1 MILLTAVRLINW
13 YGFTNITAPVGK
25 FTLIAGK
32 NGNGKSVLL
41 DAIKYAAFGD
51 TVFNKSS
58 ETKGGRTVIS
68 YTRGLLDAT
77 AKTYMRP
84 ADKSPNVYTHI
95 VLEFFDDVNE
105 KHFIFGTVIETS
117 AANNY
122 LTYRYVKDRTDL
134 KQIEHT
140 FEENDITYPYNASDL
155 QKKYNVTLM
164 NREDGLAKFTQ
175 MLGLRFTI
183 PKLQDYVR
191 KLRGIMSY
199 DPNSQIDK
207 FIRQSVLEDKKVDF
221 GKLAEAKANIEKLA
235 NNFETIDNEIKELNA
250 IIKKYDDWE
259 KEFNRLKTEEIK
271 INYKRINDLTE
282 NIEFAKNKNAQAEFI
297 KEKLQS
303 EISDLEKQKEE
314 ISARLIMAKDKLLEL
329 DCTKNIDLEK
339 QQLYELENLKA
350 ELALKCKR
358 LESFQTKISELINLF
373 AQVDIEV
380 KNKSALA
387 SLCSNSYAVADKIQ
401 AVTLFKKQVDD
412 YHETIIKNIAGTER
426 DIQNIDNEII
436 AQQKIIEDSKKHY
449 NSYKDIP
456 DYIGLKN
463 EINKEF
469 QKLKIEDEA
478 RLACEYVAALNDEEW
493 RNAIEAFLGPRR
505 YTVLVNPQYYDVA
518 DDIFNKTRYRHAHL
532 FNTKLLM
539 RKTIKVEE
547 DSPVFKLE
555 IKNEVAQEYF
565 NFQLGRMHAV
575 KINEVRNFENAISK
589 EGRVSVA
596 MDSYFLNFARLNFYY
611 LGQEVFELN
620 RKRAEKAIENLKI
633 KQEALCEK
641 QKGLLEIKSIL
652 SVNREYF
659 TEYDYEAHEK
669 YRDTLSKIKKSQQRL
684 KELLEAQKNN
694 KEFIARSMQIEH
706 LEAEQNSIR
715 TLWNKKITEEK
726 EKEFIIKETE
736 ENINLYTLE
745 LKKKKE
751 EFNNYKIDFYLL
763 VKNVE
768 EDYRKFLQSGK
779 QERFTVSEATIE
791 RDRQRVNQYD
801 RELVAMQASYNTRY
815 SDSSFD
821 VGTAWIKDYV
831 KRRDKIKIDDYEEIS
846 KKLAEQTLVY
856 ENIFKNEIILTIL
869 KNCRNARGEL
879 HKINAK
885 LNKLNFSAKYK
896 FDVQYVKDGSDYEKI
911 LEYAE
916 FLNERQDNGAYDDRQ
931 LSFGI
936 MVDVDDQRGEELK
949 REIRKIIAKIIDSK
963 NSDFINDFADY
974 RNYMTYELI
983 INNDNLTNAKLS
995 RQIGFNSGAEVQIP
1009 YMLILI
1015 SALLII
1021 YDQYVSS
1028 LRIVFIDEPFVK
1040 MDPANI
1046 KLMLRFMKELNL
1058 QVVFCSPDKTESI
1071 GEECDVI
1078 LPVLR
1083 TGRDS
1088 MQIGIVKFHQE
1099 N

>member
-41 DAIKYAAFGD
+41 DAIKYTAFGD
-51 TVFNKSS
+51 VVFNKSS

-84 ADKSPNVYTHI
+84 ADKYPNVYTHI
-95 VLEFFDDVNE
+95 VLEFFDDVN
-105 KHFIFGTVIETS
+105 KKYFILGIVIETS

-122 LTYRYVKDRTDL
+122 LTYRYVKDRTNL

-140 FEENDITYPYNASDL
+140 FEENDVTYPYNASDL
-155 QKKYNVTLM
+155 QKKYNLTLM

-221 GKLAEAKANIEKLA
+221 GKLADAKANIEKLA

-259 KEFNRLKTEEIK
+259 KEFKRLKTEEIK
-271 INYKRINDLTE
+271 IIYKRINDLAE
-282 NIEFAKNKNAQAEFI
+282 NIELAKNKNTQAEFI
-297 KEKLQS
+297 KEKLHS
-303 EISDLEKQKEE
+303 EIFDLKKQKDQ
-314 ISARLIMAKDKLLEL
+314 ISESLIMAKNTLLEL
-329 DCTKNIDLEK
+329 DCTKNIDAEK
-339 QQLYELENLKA
+339 QRLSVLENLKA
-350 ELALKCKR
+350 EFALKCKK
-358 LESFQTKISELINLF
+358 LEHFQTKICELINLF
-373 AQVDIEV
+373 AEIDIEV

-387 SLCSNSYAVADKIQ
+387 SLCSNSYTLADKIQ
-401 AVTLFKKQVDD
+401 AVTLFKKQINDC
-412 YHETIIKNIAGTER
+412 HETIIKNIAEIESS
-426 DIQNIDNEII
+426 IQNIDNEIT

-463 EINKEF
+463 EINKELK
-469 QKLKIEDEA
+469 KLNIEDEA
-478 RLACEYVAALNDEEW
+478 HLACEYVAALKDEEW

-505 YTVLVNPQYYDVA
+505 YTVLVNPQYYDIA

-532 FNTKLLM
+532 FNTRLLM

-555 IKNEVAQEYF
+555 IKNDVAQNYF

-596 MDSYFLNFARLNFYY
+596 MDSYFLNFGRLNFYY

-620 RKRAEKAIENLKI
+620 RKLAEKAKENLKI
-633 KQEALCEK
+633 KRGDLCEK
-641 QKGLLEIKSIL
+641 RKEVLEIKRVL
-652 SVNREYF
+652 SANREYF
-659 TEYDYEAHEK
+659 TEYDYESHEK

-684 KELLEAQKNN
+684 QELFEAQKNN
-694 KEFIARSMQIEH
+694 EDFIVRSKQIER
-706 LEAEQNSIR
+706 LEAEQNGIKN
-715 TLWNKKITEEK
+715 LLNKKITEEK
-726 EKEFIIKETE
+726 EQEFIIKETK

-745 LKKKKE
+745 LKKRKN
-751 EFNNYKIDFYLL
+751 EFDNYKIEFYLL

-768 EDYRKFLQSGK
+768 EDYQKFLQNGK
-779 QERFTVSEATIE
+779 QERFTVSEATVE

-801 RELVAMQASYNTRY
+801 RELVALQVAYKTRH
-815 SDSSFD
+815 SDNSFN
-821 VGTAWIKDYV
+821 VGTGWIKDYV

-846 KKLAEQTLVY
+846 KKLAEQTLIY

-869 KNCRNARGEL
+869 KNCQNARNEL

-885 LNKLNFSAKYK
+885 LNKLNFSAKYR
-896 FDVQYVKDGSDYEKI
+896 FDMQYVKDGSDYEKI

-916 FLNERQDNGAYDDRQ
+916 FLNERQDNGVYDDRQ

-936 MVDVDDQRGEELK
+936 MVDVDDQHGEELK
-949 REIRKIIAKIIDSK
+949 HEIRKIIAKIIDSK
-963 NSDFINDFADY
+963 KPDFIDTFADY

-1028 LRIVFIDEPFVK
+1028 IRIVFIDEPFVK

-1083 TGRDS
+1083 TSRDS
-1088 MQIGIVKFHQE
+1088 MQMGIVKFHQE

>member
-95 VLEFFDDVNE
+95 VLEFFDDVNK
-105 KHFIFGTVIETS
+105 KHFILGIVIETS

-122 LTYRYVKDRTDL
+122 LTYRYVKDKTNL

-329 DCTKNIDLEK
+329 DCTKNIDVEK
-339 QQLYELENLKA
+339 QRLSVLENLKA
-350 ELALKCKR
+350 EFALKCKK
-358 LESFQTKISELINLF
+358 LEHFQTKICELINLF
-373 AQVDIEV
+373 AEIDIEV

-387 SLCSNSYAVADKIQ
+387 SLCSNSYTLADKIQ

-469 QKLKIEDEA
+469 QKLK
-478 RLACEYVAALNDEEW
+478 
-493 RNAIEAFLGPRR
+493 
-505 YTVLVNPQYYDVA
+505 
-518 DDIFNKTRYRHAHL
+518 
-532 FNTKLLM
+532 
-539 RKTIKVEE
+539 
-547 DSPVFKLE
+547 
-555 IKNEVAQEYF
+555 
-565 NFQLGRMHAV
+565 
-575 KINEVRNFENAISK
+575 
-589 EGRVSVA
+589 
-596 MDSYFLNFARLNFYY
+596 
-611 LGQEVFELN
+611 
-620 RKRAEKAIENLKI
+620 
-633 KQEALCEK
+633 
-641 QKGLLEIKSIL
+641 
-652 SVNREYF
+652 
-659 TEYDYEAHEK
+659 
-669 YRDTLSKIKKSQQRL
+669 
-684 KELLEAQKNN
+684 
-694 KEFIARSMQIEH
+694 
-706 LEAEQNSIR
+706 
-715 TLWNKKITEEK
+715 
-726 EKEFIIKETE
+726 
-736 ENINLYTLE
+736 
-745 LKKKKE
+745 
-751 EFNNYKIDFYLL
+751 
-763 VKNVE
+763 
-768 EDYRKFLQSGK
+768 
-779 QERFTVSEATIE
+779 
-791 RDRQRVNQYD
+791 
-801 RELVAMQASYNTRY
+801 
-815 SDSSFD
+815 
-821 VGTAWIKDYV
+821 
-831 KRRDKIKIDDYEEIS
+831 
-846 KKLAEQTLVY
+846 
-856 ENIFKNEIILTIL
+856 
-869 KNCRNARGEL
+869 
-879 HKINAK
+879 
-885 LNKLNFSAKYK
+885 
-896 FDVQYVKDGSDYEKI
+896 
-911 LEYAE
+911 
-916 FLNERQDNGAYDDRQ
+916 
-931 LSFGI
+931 
-936 MVDVDDQRGEELK
+936 
-949 REIRKIIAKIIDSK
+949 
-963 NSDFINDFADY
+963 
-974 RNYMTYELI
+974 
-983 INNDNLTNAKLS
+983 
-995 RQIGFNSGAEVQIP
+995 
-1009 YMLILI
+1009 MLI
-1015 SALLII
+1015 
-1021 YDQYVSS
+1021 
-1028 LRIVFIDEPFVK
+1028 
-1040 MDPANI
+1040 
-1046 KLMLRFMKELNL
+1046 
-1058 QVVFCSPDKTESI
+1058 
-1071 GEECDVI
+1071 
-1078 LPVLR
+1078 
-1083 TGRDS
+1083 
-1088 MQIGIVKFHQE
+1088 
-1099 N
+1099 

>member
-1 MILLTAVRLINW
+1 
-13 YGFTNITAPVGK
+13 
-25 FTLIAGK
+25 
-32 NGNGKSVLL
+32 
-41 DAIKYAAFGD
+41 
-51 TVFNKSS
+51 
-58 ETKGGRTVIS
+58 
-68 YTRGLLDAT
+68 
-77 AKTYMRP
+77 
-84 ADKSPNVYTHI
+84 
-95 VLEFFDDVNE
+95 
-105 KHFIFGTVIETS
+105 
-117 AANNY
+117 
-122 LTYRYVKDRTDL
+122 
-134 KQIEHT
+134 
-140 FEENDITYPYNASDL
+140 
-155 QKKYNVTLM
+155 M

-221 GKLAEAKANIEKLA
+221 GKLADAKANIEKLA

-259 KEFNRLKTEEIK
+259 KEFKRLKTEEIK
-271 INYKRINDLTE
+271 IIYKRINDLAE
-282 NIEFAKNKNAQAEFI
+282 NIELAKNKNTQAEFI
-297 KEKLQS
+297 KEKLHS
-303 EISDLEKQKEE
+303 EIFDLEKQKEQ
-314 ISARLIMAKDKLLEL
+314 ISESLIMAKNTLLEL
-329 DCTKNIDLEK
+329 DCTKNIDVEK
-339 QQLYELENLKA
+339 QRLSVLENLKA
-350 ELALKCKR
+350 EFALKCKK
-358 LESFQTKISELINLF
+358 LEHFQTKICELINLF
-373 AQVDIEV
+373 AEIDIEV

-387 SLCSNSYAVADKIQ
+387 SLCSNSYTLADKIQ
-401 AVTLFKKQVDD
+401 AVTLFKKQIND
-412 YHETIIKNIAGTER
+412 YHETIIKNIAEIESS
-426 DIQNIDNEII
+426 IQNIDNEIT

-463 EINKEF
+463 EINKELK
-469 QKLKIEDEA
+469 KLNIEDEA
-478 RLACEYVAALNDEEW
+478 HLACEYVAALKDEEW

-505 YTVLVNPQYYDVA
+505 YTVLVNPQYYDIA

-532 FNTKLLM
+532 FNTRLLM

-555 IKNEVAQEYF
+555 IKNDVAQNYF

-596 MDSYFLNFARLNFYY
+596 MDSYFLNFGRLNFYY

-620 RKRAEKAIENLKI
+620 RKLAEKAKENLKI
-633 KQEALCEK
+633 KRGDLCEK
-641 QKGLLEIKSIL
+641 RKEVLEIKRVL
-652 SVNREYF
+652 SANREYF
-659 TEYDYEAHEK
+659 TEYDYESHEK

-684 KELLEAQKNN
+684 QELFEAQKNN
-694 KEFIARSMQIEH
+694 EDFIVRSKQIER
-706 LEAEQNSIR
+706 LEAEQNGIKN
-715 TLWNKKITEEK
+715 LLNKKITEEK
-726 EKEFIIKETE
+726 EQEFIIKETK

-745 LKKKKE
+745 LKKKKN
-751 EFNNYKIDFYLL
+751 EFDNYKIEFYLL

-768 EDYRKFLQSGK
+768 EDYQKFLQNGK
-779 QERFTVSEATIE
+779 QERFTVSEATVE

-801 RELVAMQASYNTRY
+801 RELVALQAAYKTRH
-815 SDSSFD
+815 SDNSFN
-821 VGTAWIKDYV
+821 VGTDWIKDYV

-846 KKLAEQTLVY
+846 KKLAEQTLIY

-869 KNCRNARGEL
+869 KNCQNARNEL

-885 LNKLNFSAKYK
+885 LNKLNFSAKYR
-896 FDVQYVKDGSDYEKI
+896 FDVQYVKDGSNYEKI

-916 FLNERQDNGAYDDRQ
+916 FLNERQDNGVYDDRQ

-949 REIRKIIAKIIDSK
+949 HEIRKIIAKIIDSK
-963 NSDFINDFADY
+963 KPDFIDTFADY

-1028 LRIVFIDEPFVK
+1028 IRIVFIDEPFVK

-1083 TGRDS
+1083 TSRDS
-1088 MQIGIVKFHQE
+1088 MQMGIVKFNQE

>member
-41 DAIKYAAFGD
+41 DAIKYTAFGD
-51 TVFNKSS
+51 VVFNKSS

-84 ADKSPNVYTHI
+84 ADKYPNVYTHI
-95 VLEFFDDVNE
+95 VLEFFDDVNK
-105 KHFIFGTVIETS
+105 KHFILGIVIETS

-122 LTYRYVKDRTDL
+122 LTYRYVKDKTNL

-140 FEENDITYPYNASDL
+140 FEENDVTYPYNASDL
-155 QKKYNVTLM
+155 QKKYNLTLM

-221 GKLAEAKANIEKLA
+221 GKLADAKANIEKLA

-259 KEFNRLKTEEIK
+259 KEFKRLKTEEIK
-271 INYKRINDLTE
+271 IIYKRINDLAE
-282 NIEFAKNKNAQAEFI
+282 NIELAKNKNTQAEFI
-297 KEKLQS
+297 KEKLHS
-303 EISDLEKQKEE
+303 EIFDLEKQKEQ
-314 ISARLIMAKDKLLEL
+314 ISESLIMAKNTLLEL
-329 DCTKNIDLEK
+329 DCTKNIDVEK
-339 QQLYELENLKA
+339 QRLSVLENLKA
-350 ELALKCKR
+350 EFALKCKK
-358 LESFQTKISELINLF
+358 LEHFQTKICELINLF
-373 AQVDIEV
+373 AEIDIEV

-387 SLCSNSYAVADKIQ
+387 SLCSNSYTLADKIQ
-401 AVTLFKKQVDD
+401 AVTLFKKQIND
-412 YHETIIKNIAGTER
+412 YHETIIKNIAEIESS
-426 DIQNIDNEII
+426 IQNIDNEIT

-463 EINKEF
+463 EINKELK
-469 QKLKIEDEA
+469 KLNIEDEA
-478 RLACEYVAALNDEEW
+478 HLACEYVAALKDEEW

-505 YTVLVNPQYYDVA
+505 YTVLVNPQYYDIA

-532 FNTKLLM
+532 FNTRLLM

-555 IKNEVAQEYF
+555 IKNDVAQNYF

-596 MDSYFLNFARLNFYY
+596 MDGYFLNFGRLNFYY

-620 RKRAEKAIENLKI
+620 RKLAEKAKENLKI
-633 KQEALCEK
+633 KRGDLCEK
-641 QKGLLEIKSIL
+641 RKEVLEIKRVL
-652 SVNREYF
+652 SANREYF
-659 TEYDYEAHEK
+659 TEYDYESHEK

-684 KELLEAQKNN
+684 QELFEAQKNN
-694 KEFIARSMQIEH
+694 EDFIVQSKQIER
-706 LEAEQNSIR
+706 LEAEQNGIKN
-715 TLWNKKITEEK
+715 LLNKKITGEK
-726 EKEFIIKETE
+726 EQEFIIKETK

-745 LKKKKE
+745 LKKKKN
-751 EFNNYKIDFYLL
+751 EFDNYKIEFYLL
-763 VKNVE
+763 AKNVE
-768 EDYRKFLQSGK
+768 EDYQKFLKNGK
-779 QERFTVSEATIE
+779 QERFTVSEATVE

-801 RELVAMQASYNTRY
+801 RELVALQAAYKTRH
-815 SDSSFD
+815 SDNSFN
-821 VGTAWIKDYV
+821 VGTDWIKDYV
-831 KRRDKIKIDDYEEIS
+831 KRRDKIIIDDYEEIS
-846 KKLAEQTLVY
+846 KKLAEQTLIY

-869 KNCRNARGEL
+869 KNCQNARNEL

-885 LNKLNFSAKYK
+885 LNKLNFSAKYR

-916 FLNERQDNGAYDDRQ
+916 FLNERQDNGVYDDRQ

-949 REIRKIIAKIIDSK
+949 HEIRKIIAKIIDSK
-963 NSDFINDFADY
+963 KPDFIDTFADY

-1028 LRIVFIDEPFVK
+1028 IRIVFIDEPFVK

-1083 TGRDS
+1083 TSRDS
-1088 MQIGIVKFHQE
+1088 MQMGIVKF

>member
-41 DAIKYAAFGD
+41 DAIKYTAFGD
-51 TVFNKSS
+51 VVFNKSS

-84 ADKSPNVYTHI
+84 ADKYPNVYTHI
-95 VLEFFDDVNE
+95 VLEFFDDVN
-105 KHFIFGTVIETS
+105 KKYFILGIVIETS

-122 LTYRYVKDRTDL
+122 LTYRYVKDKTNL

-140 FEENDITYPYNASDL
+140 FEENDVMYPYNASDL
-155 QKKYNVTLM
+155 QKKYNLTLM

-221 GKLAEAKANIEKLA
+221 GKLADAKANIEKLA

-259 KEFNRLKTEEIK
+259 KEFKRLKTEEIK
-271 INYKRINDLTE
+271 IIYKRINDLAE
-282 NIEFAKNKNAQAEFI
+282 NIELAKNKNTQAEFI
-297 KEKLQS
+297 KEKLHS
-303 EISDLEKQKEE
+303 EIFDLEKQKEQ
-314 ISARLIMAKDKLLEL
+314 ISESLIMAKNTLLEL
-329 DCTKNIDLEK
+329 DCTKNIDAEK
-339 QQLYELENLKA
+339 QRLSVLENLKA
-350 ELALKCKR
+350 EFALKCKK
-358 LESFQTKISELINLF
+358 LEHFQTKICELINLF
-373 AQVDIEV
+373 AEIDIEV

-387 SLCSNSYAVADKIQ
+387 SLCSNSYTLADKIQ
-401 AVTLFKKQVDD
+401 AVTLFKKQIND
-412 YHETIIKNIAGTER
+412 YHETIIKNIAEIESS
-426 DIQNIDNEII
+426 IQNIDNEIT

-449 NSYKDIP
+449 HSYKDIP

-463 EINKEF
+463 EINKELK
-469 QKLKIEDEA
+469 KLNIEDEA
-478 RLACEYVAALNDEEW
+478 HLACEYVAALKDEEW

-505 YTVLVNPQYYDVA
+505 YTVLVNPQYYDIA

-532 FNTKLLM
+532 FNTRLLM

-555 IKNEVAQEYF
+555 IKNDVAQNYF

-596 MDSYFLNFARLNFYY
+596 MDSYFLNFGRLNFYY

-620 RKRAEKAIENLKI
+620 RKLAEKAKENLKI
-633 KQEALCEK
+633 KRGDLCEK
-641 QKGLLEIKSIL
+641 RKEVLEIKRVL
-652 SVNREYF
+652 SANREYF
-659 TEYDYEAHEK
+659 TEYDYESHEK

-684 KELLEAQKNN
+684 QELFEAQKNN
-694 KEFIARSMQIEH
+694 EDFIVRSKQIER
-706 LEAEQNSIR
+706 LEAEQNGIKN
-715 TLWNKKITEEK
+715 LLNKKITEEK
-726 EKEFIIKETE
+726 EQEFIIKETK

-745 LKKKKE
+745 LKKRKN
-751 EFNNYKIDFYLL
+751 EFDNYKIEFYLL

-768 EDYRKFLQSGK
+768 EDYQKFLQNGK
-779 QERFTVSEATIE
+779 QERFTVSEATVE
-791 RDRQRVNQYD
+791 CDRQRVNQYD
-801 RELVAMQASYNTRY
+801 RELVALQAAYKTRH
-815 SDSSFD
+815 SDNSFN
-821 VGTAWIKDYV
+821 VGTGWIKDYV

-846 KKLAEQTLVY
+846 KKLAEQTLIY

-869 KNCRNARGEL
+869 KNCQNARNEL

-885 LNKLNFSAKYK
+885 LNKLNFSAKYR

-916 FLNERQDNGAYDDRQ
+916 FLNERQDNGVYDDRQ

-936 MVDVDDQRGEELK
+936 MVDVDDQHGEELK
-949 REIRKIIAKIIDSK
+949 HEIRKIIAKIIDSK
-963 NSDFINDFADY
+963 KPDFIDTFADY

-1028 LRIVFIDEPFVK
+1028 IRIVFIDEPFVK
-1040 MDPANI
+1040 MEPANI

-1083 TGRDS
+1083 TSRDS
-1088 MQIGIVKFHQE
+1088 MQMGIVKF

>member
-478 RLACEYVAALNDEEW
+478 RLACEYVAALNDEE
-493 RNAIEAFLGPRR
+493 
-505 YTVLVNPQYYDVA
+505 
-518 DDIFNKTRYRHAHL
+518 
-532 FNTKLLM
+532 
-539 RKTIKVEE
+539 
-547 DSPVFKLE
+547 
-555 IKNEVAQEYF
+555 
-565 NFQLGRMHAV
+565 
-575 KINEVRNFENAISK
+575 
-589 EGRVSVA
+589 
-596 MDSYFLNFARLNFYY
+596 
-611 LGQEVFELN
+611 
-620 RKRAEKAIENLKI
+620 
-633 KQEALCEK
+633 
-641 QKGLLEIKSIL
+641 
-652 SVNREYF
+652 
-659 TEYDYEAHEK
+659 
-669 YRDTLSKIKKSQQRL
+669 
-684 KELLEAQKNN
+684 
-694 KEFIARSMQIEH
+694 
-706 LEAEQNSIR
+706 
-715 TLWNKKITEEK
+715 
-726 EKEFIIKETE
+726 
-736 ENINLYTLE
+736 
-745 LKKKKE
+745 
-751 EFNNYKIDFYLL
+751 
-763 VKNVE
+763 
-768 EDYRKFLQSGK
+768 
-779 QERFTVSEATIE
+779 
-791 RDRQRVNQYD
+791 
-801 RELVAMQASYNTRY
+801 
-815 SDSSFD
+815 
-821 VGTAWIKDYV
+821 
-831 KRRDKIKIDDYEEIS
+831 
-846 KKLAEQTLVY
+846 
-856 ENIFKNEIILTIL
+856 
-869 KNCRNARGEL
+869 
-879 HKINAK
+879 
-885 LNKLNFSAKYK
+885 
-896 FDVQYVKDGSDYEKI
+896 
-911 LEYAE
+911 
-916 FLNERQDNGAYDDRQ
+916 
-931 LSFGI
+931 
-936 MVDVDDQRGEELK
+936 
-949 REIRKIIAKIIDSK
+949 
-963 NSDFINDFADY
+963 
-974 RNYMTYELI
+974 
-983 INNDNLTNAKLS
+983 
-995 RQIGFNSGAEVQIP
+995 
-1009 YMLILI
+1009 
-1015 SALLII
+1015 
-1021 YDQYVSS
+1021 
-1028 LRIVFIDEPFVK
+1028 
-1040 MDPANI
+1040 
-1046 KLMLRFMKELNL
+1046 
-1058 QVVFCSPDKTESI
+1058 
-1071 GEECDVI
+1071 
-1078 LPVLR
+1078 
-1083 TGRDS
+1083 
-1088 MQIGIVKFHQE
+1088 
-1099 N
+1099 

>member
-1 MILLTAVRLINW
+1 MILLKAVRLINW
-13 YGFTNITAPVGK
+13 YGFTNITASVGK

-32 NGNGKSVLL
+32 NCNGKSVLL
-41 DAIKYAAFGD
+41 DAIKYTAFGD
-51 TVFNKSS
+51 VVFNKSS

-84 ADKSPNVYTHI
+84 ADKYPNVYTHI
-95 VLEFFDDVNE
+95 VLEFFDDVNK
-105 KHFIFGTVIETS
+105 KHFILGIVIETS

-122 LTYRYVKDRTDL
+122 LTYRYVKDKTNL

-140 FEENDITYPYNASDL
+140 FEENDVTYPYNASDL
-155 QKKYNVTLM
+155 QKKYNLTLM

-221 GKLAEAKANIEKLA
+221 GKLADAKANIEKLA

-259 KEFNRLKTEEIK
+259 KEFKRLKTEEIK
-271 INYKRINDLTE
+271 IIYKRINDLAE
-282 NIEFAKNKNAQAEFI
+282 NIELAKNKNTQAEFI
-297 KEKLQS
+297 KEKLHS
-303 EISDLEKQKEE
+303 EIFDLEKQKEQ
-314 ISARLIMAKDKLLEL
+314 ISESLIMAKNTLLEL
-329 DCTKNIDLEK
+329 DCTKNIDVEK
-339 QQLYELENLKA
+339 QRLSVLENLKA
-350 ELALKCKR
+350 EFALKCKK
-358 LESFQTKISELINLF
+358 LEHFQTKICELINLF
-373 AQVDIEV
+373 AEIDIEV

-387 SLCSNSYAVADKIQ
+387 SLCSNSYTLANKIQ
-401 AVTLFKKQVDD
+401 AVTLFKKQIND
-412 YHETIIKNIAGTER
+412 YHETIIKNIAEIESS
-426 DIQNIDNEII
+426 IQNIDNEIT

-463 EINKEF
+463 EINKELK
-469 QKLKIEDEA
+469 KLNIEDEA
-478 RLACEYVAALNDEEW
+478 HLACEYVAALKDEEW

-505 YTVLVNPQYYDVA
+505 YTVLVNPQYYDIA

-532 FNTKLLM
+532 FNTRLLM

-555 IKNEVAQEYF
+555 IKNDVAQNYF

-596 MDSYFLNFARLNFYY
+596 MDSYFLNFGRLNFYY

-620 RKRAEKAIENLKI
+620 RKLAEKAKENLKI
-633 KQEALCEK
+633 KRGDLCEK
-641 QKGLLEIKSIL
+641 RKEVLEIKRVL
-652 SVNREYF
+652 SANREYF
-659 TEYDYEAHEK
+659 TEYDYESHEK

-684 KELLEAQKNN
+684 QELFEAQKNN
-694 KEFIARSMQIEH
+694 EDFIVRSKQIER
-706 LEAEQNSIR
+706 LEAEQNGIKN
-715 TLWNKKITEEK
+715 LLNKKITEEK
-726 EKEFIIKETE
+726 EQEFIIKETK

-745 LKKKKE
+745 LKKKKN
-751 EFNNYKIDFYLL
+751 EFDNYKIEFYLL

-768 EDYRKFLQSGK
+768 EDYQKFLKNGK
-779 QERFTVSEATIE
+779 QERFTVSEATVE
-791 RDRQRVNQYD
+791 CDRQRVNQYD
-801 RELVAMQASYNTRY
+801 RELVALQAAYKTRH
-815 SDSSFD
+815 SDNSFN
-821 VGTAWIKDYV
+821 VGTDWIKDYV

-846 KKLAEQTLVY
+846 KKLAEQTLIY

-869 KNCRNARGEL
+869 KNCQNARNEL

-885 LNKLNFSAKYK
+885 LNKLNFSAKYR

-916 FLNERQDNGAYDDRQ
+916 FLNERQDNGVYDDRQ

-949 REIRKIIAKIIDSK
+949 HEIRKIIARIIDSK
-963 NSDFINDFADY
+963 KPDFIDTFADY

-1028 LRIVFIDEPFVK
+1028 IRIVFIDEPFVK

-1083 TGRDS
+1083 TSRDS
-1088 MQIGIVKFHQE
+1088 MQMGIVKFNQE

>member
-1 MILLTAVRLINW
+1 M
-13 YGFTNITAPVGK
+13 
-25 FTLIAGK
+25 
-32 NGNGKSVLL
+32 
-41 DAIKYAAFGD
+41 
-51 TVFNKSS
+51 
-58 ETKGGRTVIS
+58 
-68 YTRGLLDAT
+68 
-77 AKTYMRP
+77 
-84 ADKSPNVYTHI
+84 
-95 VLEFFDDVNE
+95 
-105 KHFIFGTVIETS
+105 
-117 AANNY
+117 
-122 LTYRYVKDRTDL
+122 
-134 KQIEHT
+134 
-140 FEENDITYPYNASDL
+140 
-155 QKKYNVTLM
+155 
-164 NREDGLAKFTQ
+164 
-175 MLGLRFTI
+175 
-183 PKLQDYVR
+183 
-191 KLRGIMSY
+191 
-199 DPNSQIDK
+199 
-207 FIRQSVLEDKKVDF
+207 
-221 GKLAEAKANIEKLA
+221 
-235 NNFETIDNEIKELNA
+235 
-250 IIKKYDDWE
+250 
-259 KEFNRLKTEEIK
+259 
-271 INYKRINDLTE
+271 
-282 NIEFAKNKNAQAEFI
+282 AKNT
-297 KEKLQS
+297 
-303 EISDLEKQKEE
+303 
-314 ISARLIMAKDKLLEL
+314 LLEL
-329 DCTKNIDLEK
+329 DCTKNIDVEK
-339 QQLYELENLKA
+339 QRLSVLENLKA
-350 ELALKCKR
+350 EFALKCKK
-358 LESFQTKISELINLF
+358 LEHFQTKICELINLF
-373 AQVDIEV
+373 AEIDIEV

-387 SLCSNSYAVADKIQ
+387 SLCSNSYTLADKIQ
-401 AVTLFKKQVDD
+401 AVTLFKKQIND
-412 YHETIIKNIAGTER
+412 YHETIIKNIAEIESS
-426 DIQNIDNEII
+426 IQNIDNEIT

-463 EINKEF
+463 EINKELK
-469 QKLKIEDEA
+469 KLNIEDEA
-478 RLACEYVAALNDEEW
+478 HLACEYVAALKDEEW

-505 YTVLVNPQYYDVA
+505 YTVLVNPQYYDIA

-532 FNTKLLM
+532 FNTRLLM

-555 IKNEVAQEYF
+555 IKNDVAQNYF

-596 MDSYFLNFARLNFYY
+596 MDSYFLNFGRLNFYY

-620 RKRAEKAIENLKI
+620 RKLAEKAKENLKI
-633 KQEALCEK
+633 KRGDLCEK
-641 QKGLLEIKSIL
+641 RKEVLEIKRVL
-652 SVNREYF
+652 SANREYF
-659 TEYDYEAHEK
+659 TEYDYESHEK

-684 KELLEAQKNN
+684 QELFEAQKNN
-694 KEFIARSMQIEH
+694 EDFIVRSKQIER
-706 LEAEQNSIR
+706 LEAEQNGIKN
-715 TLWNKKITEEK
+715 LLNKKITEEK
-726 EKEFIIKETE
+726 EQEFIIKETK

-745 LKKKKE
+745 LKKKKN
-751 EFNNYKIDFYLL
+751 EFDNYKIEFYLL

-768 EDYRKFLQSGK
+768 EDYQKFLQNGK
-779 QERFTVSEATIE
+779 QERFTVSEATVE

-801 RELVAMQASYNTRY
+801 RELVALQAAYKTRH
-815 SDSSFD
+815 SDNSFN
-821 VGTAWIKDYV
+821 VGTDWIKDYV

-846 KKLAEQTLVY
+846 KKLAEQTLIY

-869 KNCRNARGEL
+869 KNCQNARNEL

-885 LNKLNFSAKYK
+885 LNKLNFSAKYR

-916 FLNERQDNGAYDDRQ
+916 FLNERQDNGVYDDRQ

-949 REIRKIIAKIIDSK
+949 HEIRKIIAKIIDSK
-963 NSDFINDFADY
+963 KPDFIDTFADY

-1028 LRIVFIDEPFVK
+1028 IRIVFIDEPFVK

-1083 TGRDS
+1083 TSRDS
-1088 MQIGIVKFHQE
+1088 MQMGIVKF

>member
-51 TVFNKSS
+51 VVFNKSS

-84 ADKSPNVYTHI
+84 ADKCPNVYTHI
-95 VLEFFDDVNE
+95 VLEFFDDIN
-105 KHFIFGTVIETS
+105 KKYFILGTVIETS

-122 LTYRYVKDRTDL
+122 LAYRYVRDRTNL
-134 KQIEHT
+134 TQIEHT
-140 FEENDITYPYNASDL
+140 FEENDVIYPYNASDL

-164 NREDGLAKFTQ
+164 HREDGLAKFTQ

-199 DPNSQIDK
+199 DPNSKIDK

-235 NNFETIDNEIKELNA
+235 NNFETIDNEIKKLND

-259 KEFNRLKTEEIK
+259 KEFNRLKTEEIR
-271 INYKRINDLTE
+271 INYKRINDLAE
-282 NIEFAKNKNAQAEFI
+282 KIEVAKNKNEQAEFI
-297 KEKLQS
+297 KEKLHL
-303 EISDLEKQKEE
+303 EISDLEKQKEQITE
-314 ISARLIMAKDKLLEL
+314 SLLMAKNTLLEL
-329 DCTKNIDLEK
+329 DCSISINAEK
-339 QQLYELENLKA
+339 QQLSELENLKA
-350 ELALKCKR
+350 EFAFKCKK
-358 LESFQTKISELINLF
+358 LEYFQTKISELINLF
-373 AQVDIEV
+373 VEADREV
-380 KNKSALA
+380 KNKSLLA

-412 YHETIIKNIAGTER
+412 YYETVIKNIAE
-426 DIQNIDNEII
+426 IESSIENIDNEITV
-436 AQQKIIEDSKKHY
+436 QQKIIEDSKKHY

-456 DYIGLKN
+456 DYVRLKN
-463 EINKEF
+463 EINKEL
-469 QKLKIEDEA
+469 QKLNIEDEA
-478 RLACEYVAALNDEEW
+478 RLACEYVSALKDEEW

-505 YTVLVNPQYYDVA
+505 YTVLVNPQYYDIA
-518 DDIFNKTRYRHAHL
+518 DDIFNKTGYRHAHL

-555 IKNEVAQEYF
+555 IKNDVAQKYF
-565 NFQLGRMHAV
+565 NFQLGRMHVV

-596 MDSYFLNFARLNFYY
+596 MDSYFLNFACLNFYY

-620 RKRAEKAIENLKI
+620 RKLAEKAIENLKT
-633 KQEALCEK
+633 KHGDLCEK
-641 QKGLLEIKSIL
+641 QKGLLEIKRIL

-659 TEYDYEAHEK
+659 SKYDYESHEK
-669 YRDTLSKIKKSQQRL
+669 YREILSKIKKSQQRL
-684 KELLEAQKNN
+684 HELLEAQKNN
-694 KEFIARSMQIEH
+694 EEFIARNKQIEY
-706 LEAEQNSIR
+706 LETEQNSIR
-715 TLWNKKITEEK
+715 SLLNKKITEEK
-726 EKEFIIKETE
+726 EQEFIIKETK
-736 ENINLYTLE
+736 ENIKLHTLE
-745 LKKKKE
+745 LEEKKK
-751 EFNNYKIDFYLL
+751 EFNNYKVEFYLL

-768 EDYRKFLQSGK
+768 EDYQKFLKNGK
-779 QERFTVSEATIE
+779 QERFIVSEVTIK
-791 RDRQRVNQYD
+791 RDKQRVDQYD
-801 RELVAMQASYNTRY
+801 RELVAMQAAYNTCY
-815 SDSSFD
+815 SENSFN
-821 VGTAWIKDYV
+821 VGTGWIKDYV

-846 KKLAEQTLVY
+846 QKLAEQTQVY

-869 KNCRNARGEL
+869 KNCQNARNEL

-896 FDVQYVKDGSDYEKI
+896 FDVQYVKDGSDYDKI

-916 FLNERQDNGAYDDRQ
+916 FLNERQENGAYDNRQ

-936 MVDVDDQRGEELK
+936 MFDVDDQRGEELK
-949 REIRKIIAKIIDSK
+949 LEIRKIIAKIIDSK
-963 NSDFINDFADY
+963 NSDLINDFADY

-1028 LRIVFIDEPFVK
+1028 IRIVFIDEPFVK

-1058 QVVFCSPDKTESI
+1058 QVVFCSPDKIESI

-1088 MQIGIVKFHQE
+1088 MQMGIVKFHQE

>member
-41 DAIKYAAFGD
+41 DAIKYTAFGD
-51 TVFNKSS
+51 VVFNKSS

-84 ADKSPNVYTHI
+84 ADKYPNVYTHI
-95 VLEFFDDVNE
+95 VLEFFDDVNK
-105 KHFIFGTVIETS
+105 KHFILGIVIETS

-122 LTYRYVKDRTDL
+122 LTYRYVKDKTNL

-140 FEENDITYPYNASDL
+140 FEENDVTYPYNASDL
-155 QKKYNVTLM
+155 QKKYNLTLM

-221 GKLAEAKANIEKLA
+221 GKLADAKANIEKLA

-259 KEFNRLKTEEIK
+259 KEFKRLKTEEIK
-271 INYKRINDLTE
+271 IIYKRINDLAE
-282 NIEFAKNKNAQAEFI
+282 NIELAKNKNTQAEFI
-297 KEKLQS
+297 KEKLHS
-303 EISDLEKQKEE
+303 EIFDLEKQKEQ
-314 ISARLIMAKDKLLEL
+314 ISESLIMAKNTLLEL
-329 DCTKNIDLEK
+329 DCTKNIDVEK
-339 QQLYELENLKA
+339 QRLSVLENLKA
-350 ELALKCKR
+350 EFALKCKK
-358 LESFQTKISELINLF
+358 LEHFQTKICELINLF
-373 AQVDIEV
+373 AEIDIEV

-387 SLCSNSYAVADKIQ
+387 SLCSNSYTLADKIQ
-401 AVTLFKKQVDD
+401 AVTLFKKQIND
-412 YHETIIKNIAGTER
+412 YHETIIKNIAEIESS
-426 DIQNIDNEII
+426 IQNIDNEIT

-463 EINKEF
+463 EINKELK
-469 QKLKIEDEA
+469 KLNIEDEA
-478 RLACEYVAALNDEEW
+478 HLACEYVAALKDEEW

-505 YTVLVNPQYYDVA
+505 YTVLVNPQYYDIA

-532 FNTKLLM
+532 FNTRLLM

-555 IKNEVAQEYF
+555 IKNDVAQNYF

-596 MDSYFLNFARLNFYY
+596 MDSYFLNFGRLNFYY

-620 RKRAEKAIENLKI
+620 RKLAEKAKENLKI
-633 KQEALCEK
+633 KRGDLCEK
-641 QKGLLEIKSIL
+641 RKEVLEIKRVL
-652 SVNREYF
+652 SANREYF
-659 TEYDYEAHEK
+659 TEYDYESHEK

-684 KELLEAQKNN
+684 QELFEAQKNN
-694 KEFIARSMQIEH
+694 EDFIVRSKQIER
-706 LEAEQNSIR
+706 LEAEQNGIKN
-715 TLWNKKITEEK
+715 LLNKKITEEK
-726 EKEFIIKETE
+726 EQEFIIKETK

-745 LKKKKE
+745 LKKKKN
-751 EFNNYKIDFYLL
+751 EFDNYKIEFYLL

-768 EDYRKFLQSGK
+768 EDYQKFLQNGK
-779 QERFTVSEATIE
+779 QERFTVSEATVE

-801 RELVAMQASYNTRY
+801 RELVALQAAYKTRH
-815 SDSSFD
+815 SDNSFN
-821 VGTAWIKDYV
+821 VGTDWIKDYV

-846 KKLAEQTLVY
+846 KKLAEQTLIY

-869 KNCRNARGEL
+869 KNCQNARNEL

-885 LNKLNFSAKYK
+885 LNKLNFSAKYR

-916 FLNERQDNGAYDDRQ
+916 FLNERQDNGVYDDRQ
-931 LSFGI
+931 LSFG
-936 MVDVDDQRGEELK
+936 
-949 REIRKIIAKIIDSK
+949 
-963 NSDFINDFADY
+963 
-974 RNYMTYELI
+974 
-983 INNDNLTNAKLS
+983 
-995 RQIGFNSGAEVQIP
+995 
-1009 YMLILI
+1009 
-1015 SALLII
+1015 
-1021 YDQYVSS
+1021 
-1028 LRIVFIDEPFVK
+1028 
-1040 MDPANI
+1040 
-1046 KLMLRFMKELNL
+1046 
-1058 QVVFCSPDKTESI
+1058 
-1071 GEECDVI
+1071 
-1078 LPVLR
+1078 
-1083 TGRDS
+1083 
-1088 MQIGIVKFHQE
+1088 
-1099 N
+1099 

>member
-122 LTYRYVKDRTDL
+122 LTYRYVKEKTDL

-235 NNFETIDNEIKELNA
+235 NNFETIDNEIKELNT

-329 DCTKNIDLEK
+329 DYTKNIDLEK

-565 NFQLGRMHAV
+565 SFQLGRMHAV

-633 KQEALCEK
+633 KREALCEK

-659 TEYDYEAHEK
+659 TEYDYEVHEK

-726 EKEFIIKETE
+726 EQEFIIKETE

-815 SDSSFD
+815 SDNSFD

-869 KNCRNARGEL
+869 KNCRNARDEL

>member
-1 MILLTAVRLINW
+1 
-13 YGFTNITAPVGK
+13 
-25 FTLIAGK
+25 
-32 NGNGKSVLL
+32 
-41 DAIKYAAFGD
+41 
-51 TVFNKSS
+51 
-58 ETKGGRTVIS
+58 
-68 YTRGLLDAT
+68 
-77 AKTYMRP
+77 
-84 ADKSPNVYTHI
+84 
-95 VLEFFDDVNE
+95 
-105 KHFIFGTVIETS
+105 
-117 AANNY
+117 
-122 LTYRYVKDRTDL
+122 
-134 KQIEHT
+134 
-140 FEENDITYPYNASDL
+140 
-155 QKKYNVTLM
+155 M

-221 GKLAEAKANIEKLA
+221 GKLADAKANIEKLA

-259 KEFNRLKTEEIK
+259 KEFKRLKTEEIK
-271 INYKRINDLTE
+271 IIYKRINDLAE
-282 NIEFAKNKNAQAEFI
+282 NIELAKNKNTQAEFI
-297 KEKLQS
+297 KEKLHS
-303 EISDLEKQKEE
+303 EIFDLEKQKEQ
-314 ISARLIMAKDKLLEL
+314 ISESLIMAKNTLLEL
-329 DCTKNIDLEK
+329 DCTKNIDVEK
-339 QQLYELENLKA
+339 QRLSVLENLKA
-350 ELALKCKR
+350 EFALKCKK
-358 LESFQTKISELINLF
+358 LEHFQTKICELINLF
-373 AQVDIEV
+373 AEIDIEV

-387 SLCSNSYAVADKIQ
+387 SLCSNSYTLADKIQ
-401 AVTLFKKQVDD
+401 ALTLFKKQIND
-412 YHETIIKNIAGTER
+412 YHETIIKNIAEIESS
-426 DIQNIDNEII
+426 IQNIDNEIT

-463 EINKEF
+463 EINKELK
-469 QKLKIEDEA
+469 KLNIEDEA
-478 RLACEYVAALNDEEW
+478 HLACEYVAALKDEEW

-505 YTVLVNPQYYDVA
+505 YTVLVNPQYYDIA

-532 FNTKLLM
+532 FNTRLLM

-555 IKNEVAQEYF
+555 IKNDVAQNYF

-596 MDSYFLNFARLNFYY
+596 MDSYFLNFGRLNFYY

-620 RKRAEKAIENLKI
+620 RKLAEKAKENLKI
-633 KQEALCEK
+633 KRGDLCEK
-641 QKGLLEIKSIL
+641 RKDVLEIKRVL
-652 SVNREYF
+652 SANREYF
-659 TEYDYEAHEK
+659 TEYDYESHEK

-684 KELLEAQKNN
+684 QELFEAQKNN
-694 KEFIARSMQIEH
+694 EDFIVRSKQIER
-706 LEAEQNSIR
+706 LEAEQNGIKN
-715 TLWNKKITEEK
+715 LLNKKITEEK
-726 EKEFIIKETE
+726 EQEFIIKETK

-745 LKKKKE
+745 LKKKKN
-751 EFNNYKIDFYLL
+751 EFDNYKIEFYLL

-768 EDYRKFLQSGK
+768 EDYQKFLKNGK
-779 QERFTVSEATIE
+779 QERFTVSEATVE

-801 RELVAMQASYNTRY
+801 RELVALQAAYKTRH
-815 SDSSFD
+815 SDNSFN
-821 VGTAWIKDYV
+821 VGTDWIKDYV

-846 KKLAEQTLVY
+846 KKLAEQTLIY

-869 KNCRNARGEL
+869 KNCQNARNEL

-885 LNKLNFSAKYK
+885 LNKLNFSAKYR

-916 FLNERQDNGAYDDRQ
+916 FLNERQDNGVYDDRQ

-949 REIRKIIAKIIDSK
+949 HEIRKIIAKIIDSK
-963 NSDFINDFADY
+963 KPDFIDTFADY

-1028 LRIVFIDEPFVK
+1028 IRIVFIDEPFVK

-1083 TGRDS
+1083 TSRDS
-1088 MQIGIVKFHQE
+1088 MQMGIVKFNQE